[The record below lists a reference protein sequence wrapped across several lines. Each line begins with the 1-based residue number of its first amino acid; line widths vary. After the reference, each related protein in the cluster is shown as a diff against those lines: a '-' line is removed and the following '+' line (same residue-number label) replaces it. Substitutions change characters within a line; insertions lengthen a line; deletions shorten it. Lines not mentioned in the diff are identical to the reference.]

1 MININNPEVN
11 KIGHLVVGGVDVIDL
26 VKKYGTPL
34 YVMDEDTFVENMRKF
49 KDSMDKFYNENGRV
63 LYASKTFC
71 CKEAIKIADKEGL
84 GIDVVSGG
92 ELYTAIKAGIN
103 TAKIVFHGNNKSAEE
118 LEMAIENKVGRII
131 VDSIY
136 ELNILNEIAK
146 DKNVIVDIMLR
157 IKPGIDVHTHNYI
170 KTGQIDCKFGLALE
184 NNEAEK
190 SVAEA
195 IQKENINLVGLHC
208 HIGSQIFDVEPFEDV
223 AKIMLNFIA
232 EIKNKYNHEILELN
246 LGGGFGIMYTN
257 EDDPIAYEKYMER
270 VSKVVLQT
278 CSELKIKVPFIY
290 IEPGRSISGPAGITL
305 YTVGTIKEIE
315 GIRKYV
321 SIDGGMADNPRYAL
335 YQAKYTA
342 RVANRMNEAIDDV
355 ITLAGKCCE
364 SGDLLGENMKIQKP
378 EPLDIIAV
386 YSTGAY
392 NYSMSSNY
400 NRILRPPV
408 VMVKDGEYR
417 IIVKGETF
425 EDIIRNDM

>member
-1 MININNPEVN
+1 MININNPEIN
-11 KIGHLVVGGVDVIDL
+11 EIGHLVIGGMDVVDL

-34 YVMDEDTFVENMRKF
+34 YVIDEETFVENMRKF
-49 KDSMDKFYNENGRV
+49 KNSIDKFYNRNGRV

-71 CKEAIKIADKEGL
+71 CIEAIKIAAAEGL

-103 TAKIVFHGNNKSAEE
+103 PLKIVFHGNNKSIQE
-118 LEMAIENKVGRII
+118 LEMAIESKVGRII

-136 ELNILNEIAK
+136 ELNVLNQIAK
-146 DKNVIVDIMLR
+146 EKSVIVDIMLR
-157 IKPGIDVHTHNYI
+157 IKPGIDVHTHDYI
-170 KTGQIDCKFGLALE
+170 KTGQIDSKFGIALE
-184 NNEAEK
+184 NKEAEEAVK
-190 SVAEA
+190 EA
-195 IQKENINLVGLHC
+195 IGKQNINLMGLHC
-208 HIGSQIFDVEPFEDV
+208 HIGSQIFDVEPFEDT
-223 AKIMLNFIA
+223 AEIMLEFIA
-232 EIKNKYNHEILELN
+232 DIKNKYNYEILELN

-257 EDDPIAYEKYMER
+257 EDNPVAYEKYMELI
-270 VSKVVLQT
+270 SKVVIES
-278 CSELKIKVPFIY
+278 CSKFNIKVPFIY

-321 SIDGGMADNPRYAL
+321 SIDGGMTDNPRYAL
-335 YQAKYTA
+335 YQAKYTV
-342 RVANRMNEAIDDV
+342 RVANKMNETIDDV

-378 EPLDIIAV
+378 EPLDIIVV

-400 NRILRPPV
+400 NRILKPPV
-408 VMVKDGEYR
+408 IMINDRKSRV
-417 IIVKGETF
+417 IVKGETF
-425 EDIIRNDM
+425 EDLIRNDI

>member
-408 VMVKDGEYR
+408 VMVKDGESR

>member
-1 MININNPEVN
+1 MISINSPEIN
-11 KIGHLVVGGVDVIDL
+11 EIGHLVIGGVDTVDL
-26 VKKYGTPL
+26 AKKYGTPL

-49 KDSMDKFYNENGRV
+49 KNSMDKFYKNGRV

-71 CKEAIKIADKEGL
+71 CNEVIKIADKEGL

-92 ELYTAIKAGIN
+92 ELYTAIKAGIDPS
-103 TAKIVFHGNNKSAEE
+103 KIVFHGNNKSMKE
-118 LEMAIENKVGRII
+118 LEMAVENKVGII
-131 VDSIY
+131 VIDSIY
-136 ELNILNEIAK
+136 ELNLLNKIAK
-146 DKNVIVDIMLR
+146 EKNVTVDIMFR

-170 KTGQIDCKFGLALE
+170 KTGQIDSKFGLTLQ
-184 NNEAEK
+184 NNEAEEAVK
-190 SVAEA
+190 EA
-195 IQKENINLVGLHC
+195 IEKENINLVGLHC
-208 HIGSQIFDVEPFEDV
+208 HIGSQIFDVEPFEDA

-232 EIKNKYNHEILELN
+232 EIKNKYNYEILELN

-257 EDDPIAYEKYMER
+257 QDDPIAYEKYMER
-270 VSKVVLQT
+270 VSKIVIESCKNLN
-278 CSELKIKVPFIY
+278 IKVPFIY

-321 SIDGGMADNPRYAL
+321 SIDGGMTDNPRYAL

-342 RVANRMNEAIDDV
+342 IVANKMNEPIDDV

-364 SGDLLGENMKIQKP
+364 SGDLIGENMKIQKP
-378 EPLDIIAV
+378 EPLDIIAI

-408 VMVKDGEYR
+408 VMVKDGESR